1 MACKIYAAKQSKII
15 NWKTLRQN
23 FEFSYASQIPNW
35 ASGTLKGSQSILLNT
50 FLFLQDKMK
59 L

>member
-50 FLFLQDKMK
+50 FLFL
-59 L
+59 